1 MRFIQFAMILALG
14 LMFMSGAS
22 VRSEEELVGDL
33 KAVQGKWT
41 TESGQGGKVTWTIKG
56 NKLKVEAPSR
66 TYEITLTLKADAKPE
81 KTIDFKIDEA
91 PEDSKGKTSLGIYKL
106 DGNDKLIFCFAP
118 EGGRPKEYKQVGYEQ
133 ILSELKRVK
142 E

>member
-1 MRFIQFAMILALG
+1 MRSVLIAMSLALG
-14 LMFMSGAS
+14 VVLVNGAKG
-22 VRSEEELVGDL
+22 EEELKGDL

-66 TYEITLTLKADAKPE
+66 TYEMTLTLKEDAKAD

-91 PEDSKGKTSLGIYKL
+91 PDDSKGKTSLGIYKL
-106 DGNDKLIFCFAP
+106 ESDDKFTFCFKP
-118 EGGRPKEYKQVGYEQ
+118 EGERPTEYKQVGYEQ
-133 ILSELKRVK
+133 IVCELKRVK